1 MTPKTIKVGTRQSQL
16 AMWQTNNVVGILK
29 EKWPKYNFEIVPIKT
44 KGDKILD
51 VALAKIGDKGLFTK
65 ELEVAILSGDVDFAV
80 HSMKDL
86 PTLIPNGLMI
96 AAMTPR
102 HDPRDVLISKNN
114 YTFKELPKGAKV
126 GTSSLRR
133 KSQLLNARPDLVIL
147 DLRGNINTRL
157 EKMNSN
163 TYDAIILAAAGVE
176 RLGWQDR
183 IADKLDYDICLPA
196 VGQGS
201 IGIEIRCNDEEIYN
215 LVQAANDENTELSIT
230 AERALLKSLEGGCQI
245 PIGAIAEIT
254 NNQLKLTAVVGSID
268 GKVVIRD
275 SFSGEC
281 KNAEKIGIQLA
292 DILKDKGAITILNE
306 IRQEINL

>member
-16 AMWQTNNVVGILK
+16 AMWQTDYVVDILK
-29 EKWPKYNFEIVPIKT
+29 EKCPQYNFEIVPIKT

-65 ELEVAILSGDVDFAV
+65 ELEVAILSGEVDFAV

-86 PTLIPNGLMI
+86 PTIIPDGLMI

-114 YTFKELPKGAKV
+114 YSFKELPQGAKV

-133 KSQLLNARPDLVIL
+133 RAQLLNVRPDLVIL

-176 RLGWQDR
+176 RLGWQAR
-183 IADKLDYDICLPA
+183 IADKLEYEICLPA

-201 IGIEIRCNDEEIYN
+201 IGIEIRSNDEEIYN
-215 LVQAANDENTELSIT
+215 LVQAANDKNTELSVT
-230 AERALLKSLEGGCQI
+230 SERALLKSLEGGCQI
-245 PIGAIAEIT
+245 PIGAIAEIS

-268 GKVVIRD
+268 GKVVIRE
-275 SFSGEC
+275 SSSGDC
-281 KNAEKIGIQLA
+281 KDAEKIGIHLA
-292 DILKDKGAITILNE
+292 NILKEKGADNILNE